1 MGEQKKRSSPMLAL
15 PRRSDPFAVI
25 RVGGP
30 VPLCQSRPQMQR
42 VLAISKAKIF
52 SAIQLIVFRFKESE
66 AKAGAAAGRDGG
78 DDGKVS

>member
-1 MGEQKKRSSPMLAL
+1 
-15 PRRSDPFAVI
+15 
-25 RVGGP
+25 
-30 VPLCQSRPQMQR
+30 MQR